1 MGISQNVETWP
12 LPNANLGYFNI
23 DTDGYVFQYSS
34 GLNGTGYAICM
45 QCGRADSMEA
55 EQDGEP
61 SYPNTLTPDRPH
73 KPLNAQ
79 KEGERYKS
87 HMTVMVLVM

>member
-34 GLNGTGYAICM
+34 GFKWDRLRDLYAVWACRLYGGRTGW
-45 QCGRADSMEA
+45 
-55 EQDGEP
+55 
-61 SYPNTLTPDRPH
+61 
-73 KPLNAQ
+73 
-79 KEGERYKS
+79 
-87 HMTVMVLVM
+87 

>member
-1 MGISQNVETWP
+1 
-12 LPNANLGYFNI
+12 
-23 DTDGYVFQYSS
+23 
-34 GLNGTGYAICM
+34 M

-79 KEGERYKS
+79 KEGSDIKS